1 MCYERYERRR
11 RREADE
17 SRAMWHDFDRTT
29 PISDPE
35 PREVTEPEVAEAE
48 PAEEL
53 TATET

>member
-1 MCYERYERRR
+1 MCFERYERR

-17 SRAMWHDFDRTT
+17 SRAIWRDFDRTT

-35 PREVTEPEVAEAE
+35 PREVTEPEVPEAE

-53 TATET
+53 TASEK